1 MVKTPLEGVTILD
14 VSTMIAAPYGT
25 ALLGD
30 FGADVIKVE
39 IPGRGDTSRSV
50 GPFSEDGEPLRW
62 PGLSRNKRSLT
73 LDLHQTEGVT
83 ILKKLAKKAD
93 ILVENFRPGTLEKWG
108 VGYDVLKEENPDLIM
123 IRVSGYGRLGHIK
136 KKQDLVHLQQ
146 HLAATH
152 TFKDLPIVIRS
163 VRHFL

>member
-83 ILKKLAKKAD
+83 ILKKSLLKKQTFSLKTFD
-93 ILVENFRPGTLEKWG
+93 QEPLRSGVLVMTYL
-108 VGYDVLKEENPDLIM
+108 
-123 IRVSGYGRLGHIK
+123 K
-136 KKQDLVHLQQ
+136 KKIL
-146 HLAATH
+146 T
-152 TFKDLPIVIRS
+152 
-163 VRHFL
+163 